1 MPELPEV
8 ETVCRGIKPLLENQ
22 SIKKILCRVTKLR
35 YLLPKNLN
43 KKIANCKILKVQRK
57 AKYIQIFLDNE
68 TQLIIHLGMTGKL
81 LIKKNFTNKRIDK
94 HDHVIVELKNSQ
106 ALVFNDVRKFGML
119 DLIDNSQEQNYK
131 FFKDLGL
138 EPLEKEFNFDNFKKI
153 ISHRNKSIKST
164 IMDSKLIVGV
174 GNIYANESLFN
185 AGIHPERISSDLKD
199 YELELL
205 RKEIIK
211 ILKKAIKKGGSTL
224 NDFRNEENQKGYF
237 QFDFRVYARDGL
249 ACKICKTKI
258 QRIKQNGRSS
268 FVCSTCQ
275 K

>member
-22 SIKKILCRVTKLR
+22 SIKKILCRVAKLR

-237 QFDFRVYARDGL
+237 QFDFRVYARNGL
-249 ACKICKTKI
+249 ACKICKTEI

>member
-249 ACKICKTKI
+249 ACKICKTEI

>member
-8 ETVCRGIKPLLENQ
+8 ETICRGIKPLLENQ
-22 SIKKILCRVTKLR
+22 SIKKILCRVSKLR

-81 LIKKNFTNKRIDK
+81 LIKKNLTNKSVDK

-131 FFKDLGL
+131 FFKDLGI
-138 EPLEKEFNFDNFKKI
+138 EPLEKEFDFHNFKKI

-185 AGIHPERISSDLKD
+185 AGIHPERTSSDLKD
-199 YELELL
+199 HELELL

-237 QFDFRVYARDGL
+237 QFDFRVYARGGL
-249 ACKICKTKI
+249 ACKICKTEI

>member
-199 YELELL
+199 HELELL

-249 ACKICKTKI
+249 ACKICETEI

>member
-185 AGIHPERISSDLKD
+185 AGIHPERISSDLKEH
-199 YELELL
+199 ELELL

-249 ACKICKTKI
+249 ACKICKTEI

>member
-81 LIKKNFTNKRIDK
+81 LIKKNFTNKRINK

-199 YELELL
+199 HELELL

-237 QFDFRVYARDGL
+237 QFDFRVYARDGF
-249 ACKICKTKI
+249 ACKICKTEI

>member
-199 YELELL
+199 HELELL

-237 QFDFRVYARDGL
+237 QFDFRVYTRDGL
-249 ACKICKTKI
+249 ACKICKTEI

>member
-199 YELELL
+199 HELELL

-249 ACKICKTKI
+249 ACKICKTEI

>member
-94 HDHVIVELKNSQ
+94 HDHVIIELKNSQ

-249 ACKICKTKI
+249 ACKICKTEI